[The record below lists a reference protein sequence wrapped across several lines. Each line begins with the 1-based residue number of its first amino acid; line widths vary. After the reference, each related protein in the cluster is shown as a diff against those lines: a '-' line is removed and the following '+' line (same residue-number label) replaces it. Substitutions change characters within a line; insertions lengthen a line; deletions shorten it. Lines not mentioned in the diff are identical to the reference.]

1 MTTWTAELH
10 LLAAIRASQL
20 AFCDQLIAAALEYRA
35 ANPVR
40 GSSVLSPDEIRQL
53 RSDGTAQLAE
63 FFFTIEERGLAEPV
77 ALRAYLNRHN
87 DALQAKLEGLRKD
100 GQAFTR
106 NGLSRDRI
114 AGGLL
119 EAAQIDNL
127 VEEAEDGRLRFD
139 QTNLACLLVD
149 AMSAESC
156 RKLVLVLANCGF
168 LRRIGRNNVR
178 VRSEGKLERLYRAHL
193 TAILQ
198 QLAKRTTQEQEA

>member
-1 MTTWTAELH
+1 MKALTAELQ
-10 LLAAIRASQL
+10 LLAAIRASQA
-20 AFCDQLIAAALEYRA
+20 AFCDQLIAAAREHRA
-35 ANPVR
+35 ANPVDGR
-40 GSSVLSPDEIRQL
+40 TVLDAEEVRQL

-63 FFFTIEERGLAEPV
+63 FFFSIEEMGLGEPV

-87 DALQAKLEGLRKD
+87 DALQAKLNELRRD
-100 GQAFTR
+100 GEAYTP

-119 EAAQIDNL
+119 EAAQIDHL
-127 VEEAEDGRLRFD
+127 IEEAEDGRLRFD
-139 QTNLACLLVD
+139 QGNLACLLVD

-178 VRSEGKLERLYRAHL
+178 IRSEGKLETLYRAHL
-193 TAILQ
+193 SAILDQ
-198 QLAKRTTQEQEA
+198 ISNREHTSWVA